1 MRMEKRLERLTAL
14 ILAGLVLM
22 LSAGFFI
29 GEKKDFSENENRY
42 LASFPH
48 FSLERVV
55 SGAYME
61 DWNSWLA
68 DHFPFRDFFVGAKTE
83 TETALGKKEINGV
96 FIAED
101 GYLIEEYREP
111 ANTERIA
118 WTLRKFAGEL
128 GEGQPEPKLM
138 LVPTAFYV
146 YREKLPEHAPWRD
159 QMETAQALYAAS
171 GMEAIDCSRALL
183 TCGEENLYYRTDH
196 HWTTLG
202 AYQGYRVFCE
212 KWDWSRS
219 LWKN

>member
-68 DHFPFRDFFVGAKTE
+68 DHFPFRDFLWVRKRRRKLRWERRKSMEFLLRR
-83 TETALGKKEINGV
+83 TAI
-96 FIAED
+96 
-101 GYLIEEYREP
+101 
-111 ANTERIA
+111 
-118 WTLRKFAGEL
+118 
-128 GEGQPEPKLM
+128 
-138 LVPTAFYV
+138 
-146 YREKLPEHAPWRD
+146 
-159 QMETAQALYAAS
+159 
-171 GMEAIDCSRALL
+171 
-183 TCGEENLYYRTDH
+183 
-196 HWTTLG
+196 
-202 AYQGYRVFCE
+202 
-212 KWDWSRS
+212 
-219 LWKN
+219 

>member
-29 GEKKDFSENENRY
+29 GEKKVFSENENRY

-48 FSLERVV
+48 FSPERVV

-118 WTLRKFAGEL
+118 LDSA
-128 GEGQPEPKLM
+128 
-138 LVPTAFYV
+138 
-146 YREKLPEHAPWRD
+146 
-159 QMETAQALYAAS
+159 
-171 GMEAIDCSRALL
+171 
-183 TCGEENLYYRTDH
+183 
-196 HWTTLG
+196 
-202 AYQGYRVFCE
+202 
-212 KWDWSRS
+212 
-219 LWKN
+219 

>member
-48 FSLERVV
+48 FSPERVV

-68 DHFPFRDFFVGAKTE
+68 DQFPFRDFFVGAKTE

-101 GYLIEEYREP
+101 SYLIEEYREP

-118 WTLRKFAGEL
+118 GTLRKFAGEL
-128 GEGQPEPKLM
+128 GKG
-138 LVPTAFYV
+138 
-146 YREKLPEHAPWRD
+146 
-159 QMETAQALYAAS
+159 
-171 GMEAIDCSRALL
+171 
-183 TCGEENLYYRTDH
+183 
-196 HWTTLG
+196 
-202 AYQGYRVFCE
+202 
-212 KWDWSRS
+212 SRS
-219 LWKN
+219 LNSCWYQPHFMCTGKSCRSMRPGEIRWKRRRRCMRLPGWRR

>member
-96 FIAED
+96 FYCGGRLSD
-101 GYLIEEYREP
+101 R
-111 ANTERIA
+111 R
-118 WTLRKFAGEL
+118 
-128 GEGQPEPKLM
+128 
-138 LVPTAFYV
+138 VPGTCQYG
-146 YREKLPEHAPWRD
+146 
-159 QMETAQALYAAS
+159 T
-171 GMEAIDCSRALL
+171 DCLDSA
-183 TCGEENLYYRTDH
+183 
-196 HWTTLG
+196 
-202 AYQGYRVFCE
+202 
-212 KWDWSRS
+212 
-219 LWKN
+219 

>member
-29 GEKKDFSENENRY
+29 GEKKVFSENENRY

-48 FSLERVV
+48 FSPERVV

-68 DHFPFRDFFVGAKTE
+68 DQFPFRDFFVGAKTD

-118 WTLRKFAGEL
+118 GTLRKFAGEL

-138 LVPTAFYV
+138 LVPTAFLCVPGKAAGACALERPDGNGASAVCGFRDGGDRLQPRAAHLRGGKYV
-146 YREKLPEHAPWRD
+146 LQD
-159 QMETAQALYAAS
+159 GSSL
-171 GMEAIDCSRALL
+171 
-183 TCGEENLYYRTDH
+183 DH
-196 HWTTLG
+196 
-202 AYQGYRVFCE
+202 V
-212 KWDWSRS
+212 RS
-219 LWKN
+219 VPGVPGFL